1 MSTPNEITEEIN
13 RLTGYDVPTASYVYT
28 SDLSSIPAGST
39 VYVVSPTPVS
49 GSIPTTGIY
58 PGGIIKSEQILN
70 IINALNGVSAYNIA
84 ISGSLNVSGST
95 TLRTNLNLPFVPNEE
110 LLISDSGSIEGTD
123 IVDGGSYD

>member
-1 MSTPNEITEEIN
+1 MSTVNEIIGQIN
-13 RLTGYDVPTASYVYT
+13 SLTGYSMPTSSYVYVT
-28 SDLSSIPAGST
+28 GSGSIPAGAT
-39 VYVVSPTPVS
+39 VYVLEATPVS

-95 TLRTNLNLPFVPNEE
+95 TLRTTLNLPFVPDQN
-110 LLISDSGSIEGTD
+110 LLVSDSGSIEGTGS
-123 IVDGGSYD
+123 VDGGTF